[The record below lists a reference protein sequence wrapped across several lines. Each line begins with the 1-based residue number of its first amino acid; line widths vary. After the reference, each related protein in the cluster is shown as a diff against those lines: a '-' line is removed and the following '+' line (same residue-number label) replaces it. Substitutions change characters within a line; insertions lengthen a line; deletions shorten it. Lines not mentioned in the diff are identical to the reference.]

1 MAEKILGVEPNASL
15 SDIKRAYHMRI
26 KELDPMNEKFQGQ
39 FDSYTTA
46 YNKLVETISNNRT
59 AGYRH
64 TDVIIPFDSF
74 YDPFGELTLPSLF
87 SYRPY
92 DMFSRLH
99 DSVDRVMGLL
109 SSKRHRKYDND
120 FKFREREY
128 DRPYRDVDDDEEKP
142 DLIENTDKPDSYCKY
157 VSSVSSYDN
166 GKRYS
171 KTTTRV
177 ERVKDGK
184 RTVSHVRKIQDG
196 DKVIIER
203 GEPTAAIEQK
213 ENGQKDIKQNGQ

>member
-15 SDIKRAYHMRI
+15 SDVKRAYHMRI

-46 YNKLVETISNNRT
+46 YNKLVKTISNNRT

-87 SYRPY
+87 TYRPY
-92 DMFSRLH
+92 DVFSRLY
-99 DSVDRVMGLL
+99 DSV
-109 SSKRHRKYDND
+109 
-120 FKFREREY
+120 

-171 KTTTRV
+171 KTTRRV
-177 ERVKDGK
+177 ERIKDGK